1 MVQESVQIKRRGAHD
16 FTEYYTYACT
26 RQESIPL
33 TAVKIHIDKGIL
45 DFNGDR
51 VKLADWPPILD
62 SISIN
67 KHLHH
72 IAITST
78 YQTSHGCGDAD
89 RRYYKPVFRKKIPSI
104 RSKDMTFKLCKALKE
119 CLSISPNLKTLK
131 LNGLPLRERDLVNL
145 TKGLAKSVSLEALS
159 LANCPL
165 ADEGLEV
172 ICQSVKYSTRIKEID
187 FTGCNI
193 TWRGAEHLANIIQH
207 QGMQRHGCVWAQ
219 SLRYQQPIY
228 EGMGG
233 LRRLTLNCNTL
244 IGDLGAARLARE
256 LAEDLWV
263 KAVDLQKCGLSNRG
277 ACHLLEVLKTNSTLR
292 VLDIRN
298 NPLVDNSLIK
308 TIIEKILMKAEER
321 APEYCWI
328 NKESPK
334 ASATKR
340 RVVSSASTERT
351 ASQKRT
357 STEDEGSV
365 AVLHHQS
372 TSRCRQVPHH
382 SAARA
387 GRQRGFPP
395 ADAKDHSFP
404 VMQYGASQQYLQGQA
419 PSTVRVT
426 FASDSEEEDGN
437 EEEGKAVVAG
447 DQKPFNR
454 SHQDSVNE
462 RRLECMQMALH
473 ECRLRL
479 GEERRARLKA
489 ESFLREFELE
499 NARLRENNLSLSKA
513 LEATG
518 SALPDRRGLEDEDVL
533 ESIERSFTKFHAF
546 LDLVK
551 DAGLGQLASMAGIDT
566 TDFLPLGRPQLSST
580 LGHGT
585 QLDGAACGGHHCHDI
600 PAQNPVLAASAHPDG
615 VADISTSKSPYSV
628 TKPVHQE
635 GPLDVTFQ
643 QAAEA
648 HVDLSLLRE
657 QEPDE
662 FSKPET
668 QRDSGSEQSFAS
680 QRSHRESLTRGN
692 RPSGTLC
699 GSHRSNGF
707 TSSHSNSSNSC
718 SSHGR
723 WSAGDI
729 MRDIVSNKMQSAGS
743 RKLVVIQR
751 SGSEGKASPGTEILE
766 KIRSLAA
773 LQGCSDGEYF

>member
-1 MVQESVQIKRRGAHD
+1 MVQESVQLKRRGAHD
-16 FTEYYTYACT
+16 FMEYYTDACA
-26 RQESIPL
+26 RHESIPL
-33 TAVKIHIDKGIL
+33 TAVKSHIDKGTL

-67 KHLHH
+67 KHLQH
-72 IAITST
+72 IVISST

-104 RSKDMTFKLCKALKE
+104 RCKDVTFKLCKALKE

-131 LNGLPLRERDLVNL
+131 LHGLPLRERDLVSL

-159 LANCPL
+159 LANCPIG
-165 ADEGLEV
+165 DEGLEV

-207 QGMQRHGCVWAQ
+207 QGMQRHGSVWAQ
-219 SLRYQQPIY
+219 SLRYQKPKY

-233 LRRLTLNCNTL
+233 LRRLTLNSNTL
-244 IGDLGAARLARE
+244 IGDLGAVRLARE

-277 ACHLLEVLKTNSTLR
+277 ACHLLEVLKTNSTLC

-308 TIIEKILMKAEER
+308 TIIEKILMKVEAR

-328 NKESPK
+328 SPAAKEVPK
-334 ASATKR
+334 TSATKR
-340 RVVSSASTERT
+340 RVVSGASTERP

-357 STEDEGSV
+357 STEDDGSV
-365 AVLHHQS
+365 AVQHQRS

-395 ADAKDHSFP
+395 TGAKDYSLP
-404 VMQYGASQQYLQGQA
+404 VMQSGASPQHLQGQA
-419 PSTVRVT
+419 AVRVT
-426 FASDSEEEDGN
+426 FVSESEEEDGHK
-437 EEEGKAVVAG
+437 EGAEAAVAG
-447 DQKPFNR
+447 DQKPSNG
-454 SHQDSVNE
+454 SHQDGVNE
-462 RRLECMQMALH
+462 RRLQRMQIALQ

-499 NARLRENNLSLSKA
+499 NARLRDNNLSLSEA
-513 LEATG
+513 LAATG
-518 SALPDRRGLEDEDVL
+518 NALPDRLALGDEDVL

-566 TDFLPLGRPQLSST
+566 SDFLPLGRPQLSST
-580 LGHGT
+580 LGHGL
-585 QLDGAACGGHHCHDI
+585 QLDAAASGGGRLSLRSQ
-600 PAQNPVLAASAHPDG
+600 AQNPVPASGAHPDDVG
-615 VADISTSKSPYSV
+615 AGKSPSSL
-628 TKPVHQE
+628 TKAAHQE
-635 GPLDVTFQ
+635 GPRKEGAPQVAFE
-643 QAAEA
+643 QAAGTQ
-648 HVDLSLLRE
+648 VDFSVLRE

-662 FSKPET
+662 FSKLET
-668 QRDSGSEQSFAS
+668 QYDSGSERSVTSQRSRRESCQAPGIRPSGSLSAS
-680 QRSHRESLTRGN
+680 QRSDDLN
-692 RPSGTLC
+692 
-699 GSHRSNGF
+699 
-707 TSSHSNSSNSC
+707 SSHSDSSRRR
-718 SSHGR
+718 SSRGR

-729 MRDIVSNKMQSAGS
+729 MRDIETGP
-743 RKLVVIQR
+743 R
-751 SGSEGKASPGTEILE
+751 
-766 KIRSLAA
+766 
-773 LQGCSDGEYF
+773 Y